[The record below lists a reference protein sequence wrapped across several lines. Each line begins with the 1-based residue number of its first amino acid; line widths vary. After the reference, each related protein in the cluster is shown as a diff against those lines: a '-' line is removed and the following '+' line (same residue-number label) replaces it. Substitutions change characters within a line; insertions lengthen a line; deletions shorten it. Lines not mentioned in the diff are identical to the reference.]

1 MAYYQTPFNYPY
13 GFYPAVQPYP
23 QNMVI
28 PQQQMI
34 EQQQMS
40 PTQTSGTSQSQSVQ
54 TASAPMDSSMVWVQG
69 KAGAQSYPVAR
80 GTTLPL
86 FDSEGDF
93 IYIKS
98 VDNNGIPL
106 PLVTKVL
113 SDPPI
118 EVKSEEVEV
127 IQVDTSE
134 FVTKKVY
141 DDLLKK
147 YEDLE
152 LRIMDLETRPT
163 PTITSTFT
171 GNTFNNSKERNK
183 NESKFTI

>member
-1 MAYYQTPFNYPY
+1 MAYYQTPFNYSY
-13 GFYPAVQPYP
+13 GFYPVAQPYP
-23 QNMVI
+23 QSVVI

-34 EQQQMS
+34 EQNQNVQ
-40 PTQTSGTSQSQSVQ
+40 TVQTS
-54 TASAPMDSSMVWVQG
+54 SAPTDSYMVWVQG

-86 FDSEGDF
+86 FDSEGDYL
-93 IYIKS
+93 YIKS

-118 EVKSEEVEV
+118 EVKTEVVETP
-127 IQVDTSE
+127 QVDTSE

-141 DDLLKK
+141 DDLMKK

-152 LRIMDLETRPT
+152 LRIMDLETKPSSS
-163 PTITSTFT
+163 ITSNFT
-171 GNTFNNSKERNK
+171 GNTFNNTKERNK